1 MLQKATIHFLF
12 SLGIRSGRRP
22 KAPVERSF
30 THQTAQSSFRCGNS
44 SKIRRLNV
52 SKESCTPWL
61 FLFENP
67 SPLNFPASNLVGSIT
82 AHSSL
87 WFPLYFLFLISFFP
101 LSLSIRW
108 PVTYGF
114 SSFIDRS
121 VPPFQLQRWRHR
133 RWPRPFVVPLGA
145 VQFQCPFL
153 TFLKTNSF
161 LDKIIISLAM
171 ETFEK
176 RHADD

>member
-87 WFPLYFLFLISFFP
+87 WFPLYFLFLILSSLFLSPFVGRSHTGSAVLLIAPFP
-101 LSLSIRW
+101 RFNSNAGDIDVGHARLSSHLVQSNFSVLSLLSSKRTRFSIR
-108 PVTYGF
+108 
-114 SSFIDRS
+114 
-121 VPPFQLQRWRHR
+121 
-133 RWPRPFVVPLGA
+133 
-145 VQFQCPFL
+145 
-153 TFLKTNSF
+153 
-161 LDKIIISLAM
+161 
-171 ETFEK
+171 
-176 RHADD
+176 